1 VAIDPKDTPPGDS
14 IRITTINAGTGLE
27 SPIVFVAGLNQMFEK
42 EGSLRLSDEEKTELV
57 QENTRKLYMAFTR
70 AAQRLVL
77 TTVGDLPVSMQ
88 ELAQR
93 ELLTIER

>member
-1 VAIDPKDTPPGDS
+1 MFQVLSVKFY
-14 IRITTINAGTGLE
+14 
-27 SPIVFVAGLNQMFEK
+27 VFEK

-77 TTVGDLPVSMQ
+77 ATVGDLPVSVQ
-88 ELAQR
+88 ELAQK
-93 ELLTIER
+93 ELLTIERLDSTPLCANPD